1 MPEPKFSGSIFS
13 SVGGGNFGVCLSE
26 REREREKSIVCGSK
40 SGAADDDD
48 DDDGDGDAN
57 AAIDS
62 IPNDDWS
69 FRSSIRGRGDLYV
82 LYSTYHQRQL

>member
-1 MPEPKFSGSIFS
+1 MALAAAISA
-13 SVGGGNFGVCLSE
+13 SV
-26 REREREKSIVCGSK
+26 RERSIVCGSK

-48 DDDGDGDAN
+48 GDGDGDAT

-69 FRSSIRGRGDLYV
+69 FRSSIRGRGDLYHRKAKLAV
-82 LYSTYHQRQL
+82 AAPASA